1 MTNILLQ
8 IVVDTNHTALKK
20 TISSSPIHSNIWFW
34 VSIVELSII
43 VFLIIKYK
51 RKGKINYDNTIEN
64 TLLNSKTANV
74 DMDNVMDSINKSRDL
89 YKQLSTKCHPDR
101 FIDNDLN
108 YKANEIFQEITKNQR
123 NYKKLL
129 ELKETAQTQLNITI

>member
-8 IVVDTNHTALKK
+8 IVADTNHSALKTK
-20 TISSSPIHSNIWFW
+20 SSAPIQSNIWFW
-34 VSIVELSII
+34 TTIVELAII
-43 VFLIIKYK
+43 IFLIVKHK
-51 RKGKINYDNTIEN
+51 RQAKINYDSNMEN
-64 TLLNSKTANV
+64 ALMNSKTANV

-101 FIDNDLN
+101 FLDKDLN
-108 YKANEIFQEITKNQR
+108 NKANEIFQEITKNQR

-129 ELKETAQTQLNITI
+129 ELKETAQIQLNITI